1 MIIVKQTLSMSY
13 TELLNLLVQFPLDK
27 NLSDFDGQKV
37 AIKLVNHEGT
47 QVVNTNDRLV
57 LEFEN

>member
-1 MIIVKQTLSMSY
+1 MKQTLSMSY
-13 TELLNLLVQFPLDK
+13 TELLNLLVQYPLDK
-27 NLSDFDGQKV
+27 DLNDFDGQKV
-37 AIKLVNHEGT
+37 AIKLVNHKGT